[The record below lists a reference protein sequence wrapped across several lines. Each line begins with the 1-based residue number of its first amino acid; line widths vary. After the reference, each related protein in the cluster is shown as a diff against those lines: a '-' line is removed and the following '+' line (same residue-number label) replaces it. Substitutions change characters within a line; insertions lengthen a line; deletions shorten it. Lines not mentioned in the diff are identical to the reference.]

1 MLGYDNREDHFVK
14 DFMSKLPDIK
24 TNFPEWYQ
32 EIVYQA
38 KLADQSPVRGAIVIL
53 PYGNSIWEAI
63 KKRLDDRIKATGHEN
78 AVFPLF
84 IPESFLKKEAE
95 HVEGFAPELAV
106 VTHAGGKELE
116 EPLVV
121 RPTSETMIH
130 HMFAKWIKSYRD
142 LPLKINQWANVVRWE
157 KRPRAFLRTTEF
169 FWQEGHTAHAT
180 KEEAHE
186 EVLTMLDE
194 YIKLAQDYL
203 AIPVIKGRKSKSEQF
218 AGAEATYTFEAF
230 LMDGKALQMGTS
242 HLLSQSF
249 AKSFDMKYQSKE
261 GSLEYPYLTSWG
273 VTTRLVGALIGSH
286 GDDRGLILP
295 PKIAPIQVV
304 IVPILR
310 KDSKDKVL
318 DHVATLQKQ
327 LKDTGLRVHVDRDEH
342 QTPGAKFYEW
352 ELKGVPL
359 RIEVG
364 PRDIDQGVVIVSSR
378 LGKKKQS
385 LPQKELA
392 QKLPG
397 MLDDIQKELF
407 DRAQKRYQEMWHKA
421 DKLTNFS
428 DNLSKNN
435 GIYQTGWCQSGDC
448 EKLLKPYSA
457 TIRCV
462 LDSKDLADC
471 FGCNNSSVTDVI
483 VGKSY

>member
-1 MLGYDNREDHFVK
+1 
-14 DFMSKLPDIK
+14 MSKLPDIK

-32 EIVYQA
+32 EIVYKA
-38 KLADQSPVRGAIVIL
+38 GLADQAPVRGSIVIL
-53 PYGNSIWEAI
+53 PYGNTIWEKI
-63 KKRLDDRIKATGHEN
+63 KSYLDSRIKATGHQN
-78 AVFPLF
+78 AIFPLF

-106 VTHAGGKELE
+106 VTHAGGKQLE

-130 HMFAKWIKSYRD
+130 FMFAKWIKSYRD

-180 KEEAHE
+180 KQEALEET
-186 EVLTMLDE
+186 LQMLQE
-194 YIKLAQDYL
+194 YITLAQDYL

-249 AKSFDMKYQSKE
+249 AKSFDMKYQDQK
-261 GSLEYPYLTSWG
+261 GVMQYPYLTSWG

-286 GDDRGLILP
+286 GDEHGLILP
-295 PKIAPIQVV
+295 PRIAPIQIV
-304 IVPILR
+304 IIPILR
-310 KDSKDKVL
+310 KDSKEKVIA
-318 DHVATLQKQ
+318 HVKDLQQKLQ
-327 LKDTGLRVHVDRDEH
+327 SVGLLVHIDIDEH
-342 QTPGAKFYEW
+342 QSPGAKFYEW
-352 ELKGVPL
+352 ELKGVPI

-364 PRDIDQGVVIVSSR
+364 PRDMEQGVVVAVSR
-378 LGKKKQS
+378 INRDKQVVNVD
-385 LPQKELA
+385 ELA
-392 QKLPG
+392 KKLPI
-397 MLDDIQKELF
+397 MLETIQSQLF
-407 DRAQKRYQEMWHKA
+407 ERAQKRYQQMWHKVE
-421 DKLTNFS
+421 KLANFAHT
-428 DNLSKNN
+428 LEIEN
-435 GIYQTGWCQSGDC
+435 GIYQTGWCESAAC
-448 EKLLKPYSA
+448 ETKLKKHSA

-462 LDSKDLADC
+462 LESKEFEQC
-471 FGCNNSSVTDVI
+471 FACDQSSVFDVI
-483 VGKSY
+483 IGKSY